1 MPQSPTTGLYHPD
14 DWGRQH
20 QESPVNSSL
29 EPEIYRSEFRRDYAR
44 LIHSTSFRRLKG
56 KMQLFPD
63 SEGDYYRNRLTHSLE
78 VAQVA
83 KSIAIKLNNESSLFQ
98 NDKIDLDLIEFAA
111 LAHDLGHPPFGH
123 EGETA
128 LNACM
133 APYGGFEGNA
143 QTLRLLTVIE
153 KKIASNTDGPLIDN
167 NNDYRA
173 GLNLSFR
180 SLAAVLKYDRKIPE
194 EFEPTD
200 GVQKGYY
207 ASEQELVNLIKTKV
221 SQDRK
226 VPSGFKT
233 IECQIMDIADDIA
246 YSTYDLDDALKS
258 GLIRIL
264 DIITLDDKTLKAIA
278 QKTDNAIG
286 AHLGTIIKPEH
297 IWAALIDI
305 LESQKL
311 LSPLLAL
318 INDQSTGEPTDISTL
333 AFKLGAVRKTEKNLG
348 EQAYDR
354 NRLTSH
360 LVGEFIRAV
369 KVRAPDDGVSPVFA
383 EIYLEKDVWIK
394 IETLKHLTFHFL
406 IHSPRWKVVAWR
418 SKEIVR
424 YLFTTLT
431 SNNGHEL
438 MPDDCKQLYDLCQS
452 DASRHRVVCDF
463 IACMTDTYAVEFYSR
478 LQSDR
483 PSSFFKPL

>member
-1 MPQSPTTGLYHPD
+1 MGRGMSRTGETGLYHQYD
-14 DWGRQH
+14 FQRAC
-20 QESPVNSSL
+20 EEYPVDGAL
-29 EPEIYRSEFRRDYAR
+29 APETYRSGFRRDYAR

-63 SEGDYYRNRLTHSLE
+63 SEGDYFRNRLTHSLE

-83 KSIAIKLNNESSLFQ
+83 KSIAIKLNSESPLFQ
-98 NDKIDLDLIEFAA
+98 QQPIDLDLIEFCA

-128 LNACM
+128 LNECM

-143 QTLRLLTVIE
+143 QTLRLLAVVE
-153 KKIASNTDGPLIDN
+153 KKISSNTDGPLIDQTH
-167 NNDYRA
+167 DYRA
-173 GLNLSFR
+173 GLNLNYR
-180 SLAAVLKYDRKIPE
+180 SLAAILKYDKRIPE
-194 EFEPTD
+194 RFEAD
-200 GVQKGYY
+200 SGVRKGYY
-207 ASEQELVNLIKTKV
+207 ASEQTLVDDIKRNVTHGRV
-221 SQDRK
+221 A
-226 VPSGFKT
+226 PSEFKT

-264 DIITLDDKTLKAIA
+264 DI
-278 QKTDNAIG
+278 
-286 AHLGTIIKPEH
+286 
-297 IWAALIDI
+297 
-305 LESQKL
+305 
-311 LSPLLAL
+311 
-318 INDQSTGEPTDISTL
+318 STL
-333 AFKLGAVRKTEKNLG
+333 AFELGAVRKTEKNLG

-369 KVRAPDDGVSPVFA
+369 GVKSPDGISPVFT
-383 EIYLEKDVWIK
+383 EIHLDKAVWIK

-418 SKEIVR
+418 SREIVK
-424 YLFTTLT
+424 YLFKTLT
-431 SNNGHEL
+431 EKNGHEL
-438 MPDDCKQLYDLCQS
+438 MPEDCKQLYDLCTS
-452 DASRHRVVCDF
+452 ETGRMRVVCDF

>member
-1 MPQSPTTGLYHPD
+1 MDATTDKALYHNSD
-14 DWGRQH
+14 FQRAHEEQ
-20 QESPVNSSL
+20 PVDGGL
-29 EPEIYRSEFRRDYAR
+29 APEPYRHDFRRDYAR

-63 SEGDYYRNRLTHSLE
+63 TEGDYFRNRLTHSLE

-83 KSIAIKLNNESSLFQ
+83 KSIAIKLNHESPWL
-98 NDKIDLDLIEFAA
+98 KETPIDLDLVEFAA

-123 EGETA
+123 EGEQA
-128 LNACM
+128 LNECM

-143 QTLRLLTVIE
+143 QTLRLLAVLE
-153 KKIASNTDGPLIDN
+153 KKIATNPDAPLIDN
-167 NNDYRA
+167 GNDHRA

-180 SLAAVLKYDRKIPE
+180 ALASVLKYDKPIPTSFHSE
-194 EFEPTD
+194 A
-200 GVQKGYY
+200 GIHKGYY
-207 ASEQELVNLIKTKV
+207 ASEAPLVEKIKKHTGG
-221 SQDRK
+221 DREA
-226 VPSGFKT
+226 PPHFKT

-264 DIITLDDKTLKAIA
+264 DIVTLDNHTLEAIADKT
-278 QKTDNAIG
+278 QRAIG
-286 AHLGTIIKPEH
+286 EKLGITVTARD
-297 IWAALIDI
+297 IWAALLDI
-305 LESQKL
+305 LDSQKL
-311 LSPLLAL
+311 LNPLLEL
-318 INDQSTGEPTDISTL
+318 VNDKNDNPMDISIL
-333 AFKLGAVRKTEKNLG
+333 AYTLGAMRETENRLG

-369 KVRAPDDGVSPVFA
+369 QVKPPTQSPVFA
-383 EIYLEKDVWIK
+383 EIHLHKDVWIK

-418 SKEIVR
+418 SREIVR
-424 YLFTTLT
+424 YLFRTL
-431 SNNGHEL
+431 SAESGHEL
-438 MPDDCKQLYDLCQS
+438 MPDDFQQIFTQS
-452 DASRHRVVCDF
+452 RSEQDRMRIVCDF

-483 PSSFFKPL
+483 PSSFFKPI

>member
-1 MPQSPTTGLYHPD
+1 M
-14 DWGRQH
+14 
-20 QESPVNSSL
+20 
-29 EPEIYRSEFRRDYAR
+29 I
-44 LIHSTSFRRLKG
+44 
-56 KMQLFPD
+56 
-63 SEGDYYRNRLTHSLE
+63 
-78 VAQVA
+78 
-83 KSIAIKLNNESSLFQ
+83 
-98 NDKIDLDLIEFAA
+98 
-111 LAHDLGHPPFGH
+111 LATPPFGH

-194 EFEPTD
+194 KFEPAD

-258 GLIRIL
+258 GLIR
-264 DIITLDDKTLKAIA
+264 
-278 QKTDNAIG
+278 
-286 AHLGTIIKPEH
+286 
-297 IWAALIDI
+297 
-305 LESQKL
+305 
-311 LSPLLAL
+311 
-318 INDQSTGEPTDISTL
+318 
-333 AFKLGAVRKTEKNLG
+333 
-348 EQAYDR
+348 
-354 NRLTSH
+354 
-360 LVGEFIRAV
+360 
-369 KVRAPDDGVSPVFA
+369 APDDGVSPVFA

-431 SNNGHEL
+431 SNNDHEL
-438 MPDDCKQLYDLCQS
+438 MPDDCKQLYDLYQS